1 MALRQVRGLPRYEA
15 RQAPHQ
21 WLRQPIVDDD
31 PLWAAPGITITPHIA
46 ARSSPVT
53 VAAQFV
59 AGLRCLQRG
68 DPPTHK
74 VDRRL
79 GY

>member
-1 MALRQVRGLPRYEA
+1 MA
-15 RQAPHQ
+15 
-21 WLRQPIVDDD
+21 DDD